1 MEHTYVGATKE
12 VQELLEQYESTPL
25 KNGCSLAELIR
36 RPELNYELLAPLDKK
51 RPELPEDVREQV
63 NINIKYD
70 GYIKRQMKQVEQ
82 FKKLETKKLPEE
94 LDYEAI
100 SGLRIEA
107 RQENLEEYR
116 PVSVGQASRIAGV
129 YSGRYFCP
137 SCVPGILS
145 KRGKWEYMN
154 YDLTLL
160 ENAVKEFKIT
170 LSEEQKAQFI
180 QYYELLIEW
189 NKVMNLTGITEFDE
203 VLQKHF
209 ADSLSVVRALD
220 MSKIESCIDV
230 GTGAGFPGIPLKIAF
245 PHLKVTLLDSLNKR
259 LKFLNEVIEKLG
271 LEGIETVHGRAEDGA
286 KKPELREAFDLS
298 VTRAVARVSVISEY
312 CLPYVKTGGYFAA
325 YKSGKAAEE
334 LEEGKKAIAVLGGK
348 VEKTEEF
355 LLPDSDMERTILLI
369 KKVKNTPKKYP
380 RKAGTPAKE
389 PIV

>member
-1 MEHTYVGATKE
+1 
-12 VQELLEQYESTPL
+12 
-25 KNGCSLAELIR
+25 
-36 RPELNYELLAPLDKK
+36 
-51 RPELPEDVREQV
+51 
-63 NINIKYD
+63 
-70 GYIKRQMKQVEQ
+70 
-82 FKKLETKKLPEE
+82 
-94 LDYEAI
+94 
-100 SGLRIEA
+100 
-107 RQENLEEYR
+107 
-116 PVSVGQASRIAGV
+116 
-129 YSGRYFCP
+129 
-137 SCVPGILS
+137 
-145 KRGKWEYMN
+145 MN

-334 LEEGKKAIAVLGGK
+334 LEEGKKSIAALGGK